1 VSTLVHTD
9 FLSLAPGGDA
19 LAVTAGDDR
28 DACHNKR
35 IARIGW
41 PSGELRFLNG
51 EHIAAV
57 TPAWSPDGGQI
68 AYSAAPAVPNGC
80 GGGPLMR
87 RSLALRRIWTIPS
100 SGAARPTALTRDQR
114 YRDEHPQ
121 WSSDGRHILFCRIDG
136 ARNRTAWLMRSDGSG
151 ARQLTGP
158 LAPEDPGD
166 PDMNWFGYYGTINW
180 KGLIDWRRSHP
191 L

>member
-1 VSTLVHTD
+1 MEKSSIGWTPNFSESAESGGLELFRVPVHPPAAKPRSLGVSTLVHTD

-57 TPAWSPDGGQI
+57 TPAWSPDGKQI

-80 GGGPLMR
+80 GGGSLMR

-100 SGAARPTALTRDQR
+100 SGAALRTALSHDQR

-121 WSSDGRHILFCRIDG
+121 WSSD
-136 ARNRTAWLMRSDGSG
+136 ATTSSAVSTAP
-151 ARQLTGP
+151 AI
-158 LAPEDPGD
+158 APRG
-166 PDMNWFGYYGTINW
+166 
-180 KGLIDWRRSHP
+180 
-191 L
+191 